1 VLFRVIASNSR
12 GKKDKLAGE
21 ASRKIDA
28 VNTRVA
34 VVDMKLDLKPG
45 YAETFAIGVA
55 SASAFRGVE
64 TVWPHVVGGIAQ
76 IWNAVRTVTKP
87 PSSSS

>member
-1 VLFRVIASNSR
+1 M
-12 GKKDKLAGE
+12 GE